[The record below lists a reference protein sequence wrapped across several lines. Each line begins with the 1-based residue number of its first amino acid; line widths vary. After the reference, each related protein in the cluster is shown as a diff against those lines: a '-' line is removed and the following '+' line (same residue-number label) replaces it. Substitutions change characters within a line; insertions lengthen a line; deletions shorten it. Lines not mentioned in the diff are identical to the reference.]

1 MIIMKFGGIS
11 VIDANSIER
20 VTDIIR
26 SQLALSPVVVVSA
39 MGNTTKRLL
48 EAAKALGKPD
58 GQLTL
63 DILSEIK
70 AYHLREAGLLIDGDF
85 NKIAFRLIEDYFNEL
100 EFLCSTAIAADEIP
114 KATLDS
120 ILSYGEII
128 SSVIV
133 AHTLNQRGIPA
144 SFLDSRDFIKT
155 DDRFG
160 AACPDHEITN
170 QRIKAVIRPVV
181 KDGIVPV
188 IQGFIGSTLD
198 GRTTTLGFGGSDYT
212 ATIVGAA
219 LDAIDIQ
226 IWKDVPGIM
235 TSDPAVFDRAH
246 IIKLCTFAEAA
257 EITHSGAK
265 VLHPKTIYPAAQK
278 NIPIHVYNSKQ
289 PNAKGTTICASAPP
303 CALPIK
309 SIAFK
314 RPVTIISVSTPA
326 IGTASLTSQEDWEE
340 ELLQVC
346 ANDQIV
352 PLLSFTSD
360 LGFAFAVDSDSM
372 KTNCGKEILAM
383 ISKFGTVSAKSGKA
397 IISLVGQDLRE
408 GMATVKKAIELIRKH
423 SDVTIHDT
431 SPIRVDLIVN
441 EMVVE
446 NVIADLHATLFSG
459 FDPQFFESVL

>member
-1 MIIMKFGGIS
+1 MIVMKFGGIS
-11 VIDANSIER
+11 LIDANSIER
-20 VTDIIR
+20 ITEIVR
-26 SQLALSPVVVVSA
+26 GQLTLSPVVVVSA

-48 EAAKALGKPD
+48 EAAKALVKTD
-58 GQLTL
+58 GRLTL
-63 DILSEIK
+63 DILSEIR
-70 AYHLREAGLLIDGDF
+70 AYHLREASLLFDEDF
-85 NKIAFRLIEDYFNEL
+85 KKTAFLLVEGYFNEL
-100 EFLCSTAIAADEIP
+100 ESLCSTTIAADEIP
-114 KATLDS
+114 KCTLDA

-144 SFLDSRDFIKT
+144 CFLDSRDFIKT

-160 AACPDHEITN
+160 AACPDQELTS
-170 QRIKAVIRPVV
+170 QRIKAVVQPVV

-212 ATIVGAA
+212 ATLVGSA

-235 TSDPAVFDRAH
+235 TSDPAVFGRAH

-278 NIPIHVYNSKQ
+278 NIPIHVYNLKQ
-289 PNAKGTTICASAPP
+289 PNARGTTICASAPP

-309 SIAFK
+309 SIAYK
-314 RPVTIISVSTPA
+314 RPVTIISVSAPA
-326 IGTASLTSQEDWEE
+326 TGTTRLTIEEHWEE

-360 LGFAFAVDSDSM
+360 SGFAFAVDSDSM

-397 IISLVGQDLRE
+397 IVSLVGQDLRD
-408 GMATVKKAIELIRKH
+408 GMATVRKAIELIRRH
-423 SDVTIHDT
+423 SDVIIHDP
-431 SPIRVDLIVN
+431 SPIKVDLIIN